1 MSAKVNIV
9 RERTGVG
16 IATIINLI
24 KKYPKANIG
33 ELIEIVM
40 YVGMAVY
47 HKIPAEE
54 KFKHLM

>member
-1 MSAKVNIV
+1 MSVKANIV
-9 RERTGVG
+9 RERTGTG

-24 KKYPKANIG
+24 KKYPKANID

>member
-1 MSAKVNIV
+1 MSTKVNIA
-9 RERTGVG
+9 RERTGAG
-16 IATIINLI
+16 ISTIINLI
-24 KKYPKANIG
+24 KKYPKANID

>member
-1 MSAKVNIV
+1 MSTKVKIV

-16 IATIINLI
+16 TTTIINLI
-24 KKYPKANIG
+24 KKYPRANID
-33 ELIEIVM
+33 ELVEIIR

>member
-1 MSAKVNIV
+1 MSVKVNIV

-24 KKYPKANIG
+24 KKYPKADID

>member
-1 MSAKVNIV
+1 MSAKANILI
-9 RERTGVG
+9 ERTLFG
-16 IATIINLI
+16 IATIINLR
-24 KKYPKANIG
+24 KKYPKANIN

>member
-24 KKYPKANIG
+24 KKYPKANID
-33 ELIEIVM
+33 ELIEIIM

>member
-1 MSAKVNIV
+1 MSAKANIV

-24 KKYPKANIG
+24 KKYPKANID

>member
-24 KKYPKANIG
+24 KKYPKANIN

-47 HKIPAEE
+47 HKIPVEE

>member
-1 MSAKVNIV
+1 MSEKANIV

-24 KKYPKANIG
+24 KKYPKANIN

>member
-1 MSAKVNIV
+1 MSVKVNIV

-24 KKYPKANIG
+24 KKYPKANID

>member
-24 KKYPKANIG
+24 KKYPKANID

>member
-1 MSAKVNIV
+1 MSVKANIV
-9 RERTGVG
+9 RERTGAG

-24 KKYPKANIG
+24 KKYPKANIN

>member
-1 MSAKVNIV
+1 MSAKANIV
-9 RERTGVG
+9 REKNGVG
-16 IATIINLI
+16 IDTIINLI
-24 KKYPKANIG
+24 KKYPKANIN